1 MSFGERGVFCSFVC
15 SIFLPLLTSY
25 QTPLCD
31 YKSIVVVEF
40 DGDEDDNHNLP
51 QRHIPARFITLI
63 PQEFPAAKVKI
74 KKKVA
79 SKKAGSGRA
88 SPANKRRAA
97 SPATKKRTATAS
109 GAASVASAA
118 SSGMDESLIAAMAT
132 GNFSELGPGSFSEM
146 DDIFGSSSTPVNHV
160 TVASSYAD
168 IIAQKNDQAEAKSS
182 VGAKSAKGK
191 KRGASKEGAAKKSK
205 NKKAKT

>member
-146 DDIFGSSSTPVNHV
+146 DDIFGSSSN

-168 IIAQKNDQAEAKSS
+168 IIAQRQSQASEPNRPRA
-182 VGAKSAKGK
+182 
-191 KRGASKEGAAKKSK
+191 RNEEHR
-205 NKKAKT
+205 KKAPPRSPRIRRRRSRCL

>member
-1 MSFGERGVFCSFVC
+1 M
-15 SIFLPLLTSY
+15 
-25 QTPLCD
+25 
-31 YKSIVVVEF
+31 
-40 DGDEDDNHNLP
+40 P

-88 SPANKRRAA
+88 SPGNKRRAA
-97 SPATKKRTATAS
+97 FPATKKRTSTAS

-118 SSGMDESLIAAMAT
+118 SSGMDESLIEAMT
-132 GNFSELGPGSFSEM
+132 TENFSDLGTGSFSEM
-146 DDIFGSSSTPVNHV
+146 DDVFGSSSNPVKHV

-168 IIAQKNDQAEAKSS
+168 IIAQKNAQAEAKSS
-182 VGAKSAKGK
+182 VAKSAKGK

-205 NKKAKT
+205 NKKAKK

>member
-1 MSFGERGVFCSFVC
+1 MSFGELGVFGSFVC

-74 KKKVA
+74 KKKVTT
-79 SKKAGSGRA
+79 KKAGSGRA
-88 SPANKRRAA
+88 SPASKRRAA
-97 SPATKKRTATAS
+97 SE
-109 GAASVASAA
+109 ASAA

-132 GNFSELGPGSFSEM
+132 GNFSELGSGNVSEM
-146 DDIFGSSSTPVNHV
+146 DDIFGGNSS

-182 VGAKSAKGK
+182 GAKSAKGK

-205 NKKAKT
+205 NKKAKK